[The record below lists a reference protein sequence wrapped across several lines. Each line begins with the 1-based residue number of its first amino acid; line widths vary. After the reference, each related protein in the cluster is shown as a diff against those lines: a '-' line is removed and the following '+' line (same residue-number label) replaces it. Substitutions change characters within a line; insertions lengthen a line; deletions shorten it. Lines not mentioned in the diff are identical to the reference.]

1 MRFLPGLFFVLALFG
16 ASSGGALAQPESD
29 ASARAIQNVIREQ
42 LAAVNANDAQGAFR
56 FASPK
61 IRGIFDDPDRFMAMV
76 ENGYP
81 QIYRSQGVE
90 FGSLSEG
97 DGYWVQQVTVTGRDG
112 TLAVAKEDAD
122 AKVSVKAM
130 ADALHMVMDS
140 DRTVYTRKIVNR
152 LAAKEK
158 VIKASEHFDD
168 EKALVLPAQMFRFG
182 SEMVAEKVEKDPEVD
197 FSYSLQSL
205 WPVNKQNAPKTDAEK
220 AGLKFVAENKGKNY
234 YTVEELGGTKYF
246 TAVYADTAVAP
257 VCVSCHN
264 EHKDTPRTDFK
275 IGDVMGG
282 VVIRI
287 PIES

>member
-1 MRFLPGLFFVLALFG
+1 MSKKL
-16 ASSGGALAQPESD
+16 
-29 ASARAIQNVIREQ
+29 
-42 LAAVNANDAQGAFR
+42 
-56 FASPK
+56 
-61 IRGIFDDPDRFMAMV
+61 
-76 ENGYP
+76 
-81 QIYRSQGVE
+81 
-90 FGSLSEG
+90 
-97 DGYWVQQVTVTGRDG
+97 
-112 TLAVAKEDAD
+112 TLATIGLVTAASIAALSVQAKSKED

-158 VIKASEHFDD
+158 VIKASEHFEDD
-168 EKALVLPAQMFRFG
+168 KALALPAQMFRFG
-182 SEMVAEKVEKDPEVD
+182 AEMVTEKAEKNPEVN

-205 WPVNKQNAPKTDAEK
+205 WPINKQNAPKTKAEK
-220 AGLKFVAENKGKNY
+220 DGLKFVAENKGKNF
-234 YTVEELGGTKYF
+234 YTEEKLGDTNYF

-264 EHKDTPRTDFK
+264 GHKDTPKSDFK

-287 PIES
+287 PVD